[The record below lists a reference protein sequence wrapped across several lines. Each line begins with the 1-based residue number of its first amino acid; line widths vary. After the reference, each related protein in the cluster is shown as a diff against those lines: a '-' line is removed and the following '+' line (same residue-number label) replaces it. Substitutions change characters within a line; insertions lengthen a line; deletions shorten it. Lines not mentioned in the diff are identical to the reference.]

1 MKTGSPAVLNKDANP
16 VWKARQMMIRKIFPI
31 MCLLVLMSACAP
43 VISQTTMSTVDRS
56 ISFPALQ
63 QSPDALKGRVVLLG
77 GQIIATTVKT
87 EETWIEVLEKPL
99 DYQQRPLDTDQSSG
113 RFLVRFQ
120 SFLDPA
126 IYASGRKLTVA
137 GQVEGKVVRPLKEMN
152 YTYPVL
158 TVKEHYLWK
167 LDDADSVPRF
177 GIGIGVGGGG
187 HGGGGGVGGGVGF

>member
-1 MKTGSPAVLNKDANP
+1 
-16 VWKARQMMIRKIFPI
+16 MIRKIIPI
-31 MCLLVLMSACAP
+31 SCLLAFMSACAP
-43 VISQTTMSTVDRS
+43 VISQTTMNTVDKS

-63 QSPDALKGRVVLLG
+63 QRPDILKGRVVLLG
-77 GQIIATTVKT
+77 GQIIATTVT
-87 EETWIEVLEKPL
+87 ADETWIEVLEKPL

-120 SFLDPA
+120 GFLDPA

-158 TVKEHYLWK
+158 ISKEHHLWK
-167 LDDADSVPRF
+167 PDDAYSTPRF
-177 GIGIGVGGGG
+177 GIGIGVGGGS
-187 HGGGGGVGGGVGF
+187 HGGGAGVGVEIFK